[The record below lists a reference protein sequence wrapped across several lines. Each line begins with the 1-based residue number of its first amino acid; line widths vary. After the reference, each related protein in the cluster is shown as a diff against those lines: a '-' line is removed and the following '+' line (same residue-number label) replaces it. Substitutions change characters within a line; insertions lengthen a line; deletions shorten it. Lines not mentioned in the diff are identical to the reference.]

1 MKEKSDK
8 IIFMDEKRREK
19 YLQTRY
25 KRELE
30 RYLNRVVNYAQQE
43 SFTKEGYETWID
55 KVTEKLL
62 QAEKVPLYNDYYE
75 KLEAFIEKTH
85 RMKESDLESDEIQAE
100 ILHDANQIRKEKRK
114 KRYNRKD
121 RKRAFE
127 DEF

>member
-1 MKEKSDK
+1 MEEKK
-8 IIFMDEKRREK
+8 REK

-43 SFTKEGYETWID
+43 SFSKEGYEAWID
-55 KVTEKLL
+55 KVTKRLL
-62 QAEKVPLYNDYYE
+62 EAEKVPLYNDYYE

-85 RMKESDLESDEIQAE
+85 RMKESNLDSDEIQAE

-114 KRYNRKD
+114 KTYNRKD